1 MENENISYCDCC
13 AVKYEAMDAFCKACG
28 FPLQGTQQEQDFYIS
43 ERNVKEIELIDLDE
57 KVERARNSLYWIS
70 GLTLFSLVFVAFKPA
85 PDEDISFTVIT
96 TIILSAAFLGLAVWG
111 KTRTSTALIS
121 GLSLYLIIHIL
132 NALFDPRTLFSGII
146 VKVIIVVYLVKG
158 IKSVI
163 DREKI
168 RKELNLV

>member
-1 MENENISYCDCC
+1 MENVNLCNCC
-13 AVKYEAMDAFCKACG
+13 SVKYEALDAFCNSCG
-28 FPLQGTQQEQDFYIS
+28 FPLQGTKQEQDFYIS

-57 KVERARNSLYWIS
+57 KVETARKSLYWIS

-85 PDEDISFTVIT
+85 PDEDISFTVVT
-96 TIILSAAFLGLAVWG
+96 TIVLAAAFLGLAVWG

-132 NALFDPRTLFSGII
+132 NALVDPRTIISGII
-146 VKVIIVVYLVKG
+146 VKVIIIGYLIKG

-163 DREKI
+163 EREKI
-168 RKELNLV
+168 KKELNLV